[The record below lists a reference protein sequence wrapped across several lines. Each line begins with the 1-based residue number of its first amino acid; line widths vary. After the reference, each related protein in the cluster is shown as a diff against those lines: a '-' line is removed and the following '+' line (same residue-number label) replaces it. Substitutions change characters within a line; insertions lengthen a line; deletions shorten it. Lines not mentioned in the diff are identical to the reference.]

1 MVSKFSYSEVV
12 KNLLARDALSSRNT
26 QYQEKENTVT
36 PVENS
41 SLSQH
46 STKPLE
52 FKYVDT
58 LRMSRRKKVKFSVE
72 TLV

>member
-12 KNLLARDALSSRNT
+12 KNLLAHDALSSRYP
-26 QYQEKENTVT
+26 QYQEKKITVT
-36 PVENS
+36 PVENP

-46 STKPLE
+46 STNSLE

-58 LRMSRRKKVKFSVE
+58 LRMSKRKKVKFSVE